1 MATADQHEYRTY
13 IDRGFISK
21 KQLDKIIKLTQEVY
35 IETGTDMG
43 AGVKWATG
51 IPTSNMNIPGVQ
63 NFNEVHSIEILENIY
78 NDRKE
83 DFKNDSRVKL
93 HLGDSRIKFPEILNA
108 TTKQCFIFLDAHG
121 EIKETGPIPLYDEL
135 NTLKNHN
142 IKNHVIVIDDL
153 RRIGDK
159 KDEGWKKISVN
170 DLINSLWEIN
180 TNYIIFKYND
190 SLIAAES
197 NDLIGPPN
205 NIQIPSKN
213 FK

>member
-1 MATADQHEYRTY
+1 MDQHGYTTY
-13 IDRGFISK
+13 KDRGFISK

-51 IPTSNMNIPGVQ
+51 ISTSRANNPGVQ

-93 HLGDSRIKFPEILNA
+93 HLGDSRTKFPEILNNIN
-108 TTKQCFIFLDAHG
+108 KQCFIFLDAHG
-121 EIKETGPIPLYDEL
+121 NIEETGPIPLYHEL
-135 NTLKNHN
+135 DTLKNHS
-142 IKNHVIVIDDL
+142 IKNHIIVIDDL
-153 RRIGDK
+153 RRIGDQ
-159 KDEGWKKISVN
+159 KDEGWKQVSVD
-170 DLINSLWEIN
+170 DLVNTLWEVN
-180 TNYIIFKYND
+180 ENYVVFKYND
-190 SLIAAES
+190 SLIAALGE
-197 NDLIGPPN
+197 DLISQPN
-205 NIQIPSKN
+205 SIQIKSKN

>member
-135 NTLKNHN
+135 NTL
-142 IKNHVIVIDDL
+142 